1 MKDLSADIIA
11 SVISLIHAGKSHRAI
26 KYQTGVSLGSI
37 SQICAGKHA
46 TLHNFRFIFRTSR
59 SSRTLRFPYTE
70 VLSSLGFRPD
80 LDMLLLPI
88 KYL

>member
-1 MKDLSADIIA
+1 MHSAILS
-11 SVISLIHAGKSHRAI
+11 KSAMP
-26 KYQTGVSLGSI
+26 QTPW
-37 SQICAGKHA
+37 CAGKHA

-70 VLSSLGFRPD
+70 DLSFLGFRPVS
-80 LDMLLLPI
+80 DMLLLPV